1 MTATIDRDAL
11 PGFERRLLE
20 ELMVEARAAAAGGT
34 PALAPRHPRAR
45 YAVAVG
51 AVATAAVLA
60 ATIVPAGDDGRVG
73 GPLPVLGPQAASAAE
88 VTAQAVAAL
97 EAARDV
103 VLHAVQITST
113 PEGDYRAEMWFD
125 ERQPGNFRS
134 LTFDDAGRP
143 AYDDASR
150 VEADGTVVNRSIN
163 LAAGTWYESVRTE
176 TGPGGAV
183 TEGERIRR
191 QLEESHL
198 TQLRRAELDGRPTL
212 VLADDEPGM
221 NREIWVDPETYLPLR
236 MTANWA
242 PGESYRM
249 DYTWIPGAEAGE
261 ELFRPEPPAGSRQVP
276 APPIPGVSGA
286 PEG

>member
-1 MTATIDRDAL
+1 MIATIDRDAL

-20 ELMVEARAAAAGGT
+20 ALMAEARAAAAAGA
-34 PALAPRHPRAR
+34 PALPRRPRAR
-45 YAVAVG
+45 LAVAAG

-60 ATIVPAGDDGRVG
+60 ATVLPAGDDGRVG

-113 PEGDYRAEMWFD
+113 PEGEYRAEMWFD
-125 ERQPGNFRS
+125 EREAGNFRS

-143 AYDDASR
+143 AYDAASR
-150 VEADGTVVNRSIN
+150 VEADGTVVHRSID
-163 LAAGTWYESVRTE
+163 LVAGTWYESVGTE
-176 TGPGGAV
+176 TGPGGAI

-191 QLEESHL
+191 QLEEGHL
-198 TQLRRAELDGRPTL
+198 TQLRRAELDGRLAL

-221 NREIWVDPETYLPLR
+221 NREVWVDPETHLPLR

-249 DYTWIPGAEAGE
+249 DYTWIAGAEAGE
-261 ELFRPEPPAGSRQVP
+261 ELFRPEPPAGSREVP
-276 APPIPGVSGA
+276 APPIPGASGA
-286 PEG
+286 PDG